1 MLSHSAEMALIGP
14 VFIPLVISLILFTS
28 AKRENRP
35 KIFLSVAMLNVA
47 FVFFGNFL
55 YFAHH
60 LQFYSLLHG
69 FHIFAVLAIY
79 PSLYIYFLLLIDPTT
94 SYKKLA
100 LHFLPALIFLILSD
114 SIFFPFLTLK
124 ERVYFLGEYR
134 FHPTFDTVWLQALWI
149 IRYVNVAAI
158 FIQIPF
164 YSYKIYK
171 LQKEHNRLITN
182 SFSSP
187 WEVNMNWLRILNFTL
202 IASGLLCIFF
212 YSINPQKLFGDERY
226 LTYPFYLLS
235 VVISIIGVYG
245 NNQQLI
251 FKAEEEIYS
260 KEEVEEKEDSLN
272 NEKVALELKR
282 RLEEYFHT
290 KKPYLKPDLKI
301 WEVCSE
307 LGSNRTYISNLIN
320 AEYDM
325 NFCQF
330 VNSYRIKYANE
341 LTRNESKMKAEEI
354 AVLSGFGSFASYH
367 RAKKSVERGCGG
379 KS

>member
-1 MLSHSAEMALIGP
+1 MALIGP

-28 AKRENRP
+28 AKRENKP
-35 KIFLSVAMLNVA
+35 KIFLSLAMLNVA
-47 FVFFGNFL
+47 FVFFGNYL

-79 PSLYIYFLLLIDPTT
+79 PSLYIYFLLLIAPNI
-94 SYKKLA
+94 SHKKLA
-100 LHFLPALIFLILSD
+100 LHFIPALIFLGLSD
-114 SIFFPFLTLK
+114 AIFFPFLTIK
-124 ERVYFLGEYR
+124 ERIYFLGEYR
-134 FHPTFDTVWLQALWI
+134 LHPTFDTIWLKALWI
-149 IRYVNVAAI
+149 IRYLNVTVI
-158 FIQIPF
+158 FVQIPF

-171 LQKEHNRLITN
+171 LQKEHNRVIVN

-202 IASGLLCIFF
+202 IASGFACIFF

-235 VVISIIGVYG
+235 IVISIIGVFG

-251 FKAEEEIYS
+251 FKPEEEIYS
-260 KEEVEEKEDSLN
+260 EEIQEHERSLPN
-272 NEKVALELKR
+272 DLFALELKA
-282 RLEEYFHT
+282 RLEEYFRT
-290 KKPYLKPDLKI
+290 EKPYLKPDLKI

-320 AEYDM
+320 AEYKI

-330 VNSYRIKYANE
+330 VNSYRIRHATE
-341 LTRNESKMKAEEI
+341 LMQGDSKIKAEEI
-354 AVLSGFGSFASYH
+354 AVLSGFGSLASYH
-367 RAKKSVERGCGG
+367 RAKKSVGDEAIC
-379 KS
+379 

>member
-28 AKRENRP
+28 ASRTNKP
-35 KIFLSVAMLNVA
+35 KLFLSLAMLNVA

-60 LQFYSLLHG
+60 LHFYSLLHG

-79 PSLYIYFLLLIDPTT
+79 PSLYIYFSLLIHPTI

-100 LHFLPALIFLILSD
+100 LHFLPALVFLILSD
-114 SIFFPFLTLK
+114 ALFFPFLTVK
-124 ERVYFLGEYR
+124 ERIYFLGEYR
-134 FHPTFDTVWLQALWI
+134 LHPTFDTIWLKALWI
-149 IRYVNVAAI
+149 IRYVNVVVI

-171 LQKEHNRLITN
+171 LQKEHNRVIAN

-187 WEVNMNWLRILNFTL
+187 WEVNMNWLKILNFTL
-202 IASGLLCIFF
+202 IASGFLCIFF
-212 YSINPQKLFGDERY
+212 YAINPQKLFGDERY

-235 VVISIIGVYG
+235 AVISIIGVYG
-245 NNQQLI
+245 NNQKLI
-251 FKAEEEIYS
+251 FKEEEVLYSCDDTNAEENANGNSINFDLQ
-260 KEEVEEKEDSLN
+260 K
-272 NEKVALELKR
+272 
-282 RLEEYFHT
+282 RLEHYFENQ
-290 KKPYLKPDLKI
+290 KPYLKPDLKI

-307 LGSNRTYISNLIN
+307 LGSNRTYISKLIN
-320 AEYDM
+320 DKYGM

-330 VNSYRIKYANE
+330 VNKYRIQHATDLMQKE
-341 LTRNESKMKAEEI
+341 GKMKAEEI
-354 AVLSGFGSFASYH
+354 AVVSGFGSFASYH
-367 RAKKSVERGCGG
+367 RAKKSLESEMLCE
-379 KS
+379 